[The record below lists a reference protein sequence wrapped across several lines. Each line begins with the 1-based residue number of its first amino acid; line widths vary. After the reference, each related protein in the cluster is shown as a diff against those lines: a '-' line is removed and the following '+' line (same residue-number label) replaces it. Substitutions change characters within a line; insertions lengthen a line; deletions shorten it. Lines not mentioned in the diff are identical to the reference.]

1 MKLSQS
7 NFNLRSSDAYLVR
20 SYLIATVT
28 NMGEK
33 KIGENRISRTFM
45 PTFIYF
51 LKIQKAVPFF
61 YHLIFFVCEIILI
74 KFSHPVPNLATAK
87 YNIKLKI
94 DNLNI
99 EDVFDAHRLKNLKN
113 LFKDQFWPQASSDL
127 HMTDIASS
135 LEVGYRHSIY

>member
-1 MKLSQS
+1 M
-7 NFNLRSSDAYLVR
+7 
-20 SYLIATVT
+20 IT
-28 NMGEK
+28 
-33 KIGENRISRTFM
+33 
-45 PTFIYF
+45 
-51 LKIQKAVPFF
+51 
-61 YHLIFFVCEIILI
+61 
-74 KFSHPVPNLATAK
+74 FSHPVPNSATAK

-135 LEVGYRHSIY
+135 LEVGYRHGIYIGTVTYLLQ

>member
-1 MKLSQS
+1 M
-7 NFNLRSSDAYLVR
+7 
-20 SYLIATVT
+20 
-28 NMGEK
+28 
-33 KIGENRISRTFM
+33 
-45 PTFIYF
+45 
-51 LKIQKAVPFF
+51 
-61 YHLIFFVCEIILI
+61 
-74 KFSHPVPNLATAK
+74 PNLATAK

-135 LEVGYRHSIY
+135 LEVGYRHGIYIGTVSYLLQSQSLSTISIMDCQLFCQKFVK